1 MNVTVIGGGAM
12 GLYFAAMLR
21 RAGHGVTVVG
31 RADTVAAAADPLIL
45 DHGGVEISV
54 PGVRAVTA
62 IPADAEPADLIVVT
76 VKAWQVVEVAPML
89 RSIVG
94 PRTAVLPVQNGVEA
108 GADLA
113 EVLGARHVLGC
124 TCVVIAQR
132 VGPWHVRCLGAHATV
147 EIGALVRDSEA
158 DGHRSVPG
166 TRPRSAAALAPDL
179 VDSVAAMLSEAGI
192 GVMRSADIQA
202 TLWRKLMLIAS
213 YGGVGALARQPVGVT
228 RAQPETVE
236 LIRAGM
242 REVVAVAQAHGIAL
256 GESDIDQIIGVY
268 LGFSSDTT
276 SSMQRDLAAGR
287 PSELE
292 YQNGAVVR
300 FGRAAG
306 VPTPVHDT
314 IYAALLPGESL
325 ARQQQA
331 SNGQGRGA
339 GGSA

>member
-1 MNVTVIGGGAM
+1 MNVMVVGAGGM
-12 GLYFAAMLR
+12 GLYFAAMLS
-21 RAGHGVTVVG
+21 RAGHRVTVVG
-31 RADTVAAAADPLIL
+31 HSDTVAAAAEPLVL

-54 PGVRAVTA
+54 PGVRAVAA
-62 IPADAEPADLIVVT
+62 IPADAEPADLIVVA
-76 VKAWQVVEVAPML
+76 VKAWQVIEVATML
-89 RSIVG
+89 RPIIG
-94 PRTAVLPVQNGVEA
+94 PHTAVLPVQNGVEA

-113 EVLGARHVLGC
+113 EELGAQHILGC

-158 DGHRSVPG
+158 DSHRSAPG
-166 TRPRSAAALAPDL
+166 ARPRLATAVAPDL
-179 VDSVAAMLSEAGI
+179 VDSVAATLSEAGI
-192 GVMRSADIQA
+192 GVTRSADIQA

-228 RAQPETVE
+228 RVQPETVE
-236 LIRAGM
+236 LVRTGM
-242 REVVAVAQAHGIAL
+242 REVAAVARARGIAL
-256 GESDIDQIIGVY
+256 GESDVEQMMGVY
-268 LGFSSDTT
+268 LGFSSETT

-306 VPTPVHDT
+306 VPTPVHST

-325 ARQQQA
+325 ARQQRA
-331 SNGQGRGA
+331 
-339 GGSA
+339 